1 MQLCPVIPKRPHD
14 IYLKE
19 AFREGWKTKV
29 KMAIINLSWKTL
41 ADVVELT
48 IMIEEEMLVRK
59 KSIAR
64 YHRDSNSDVLEY
76 FDEEEKW
83 RPKKKETK

>member
-1 MQLCPVIPKRPHD
+1 
-14 IYLKE
+14 
-19 AFREGWKTKV
+19 
-29 KMAIINLSWKTL
+29 
-41 ADVVELT
+41 
-48 IMIEEEMLVRK
+48 MIEEEMLVRK

>member
-1 MQLCPVIPKRPHD
+1 M
-14 IYLKE
+14 
-19 AFREGWKTKV
+19 
-29 KMAIINLSWKTL
+29 KTL

-48 IMIEEEMLVRK
+48 IMIEEEMPVRK

-64 YHRDSNSDVLEY
+64 YHWDSNTDELED